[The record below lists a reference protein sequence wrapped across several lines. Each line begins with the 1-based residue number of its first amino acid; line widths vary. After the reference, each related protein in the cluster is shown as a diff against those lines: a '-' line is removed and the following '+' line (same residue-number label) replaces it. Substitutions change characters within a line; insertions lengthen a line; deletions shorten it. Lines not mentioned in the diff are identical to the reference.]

1 MSFTWHRPIHTD
13 PTDGRPFNFGD
24 QKGFRRWQQLLPHL
38 VQQPAMASENIIK
51 ISANVAGDKK
61 LLIKQAVEKVR
72 IFLVT

>member
-1 MSFTWHRPIHTD
+1 
-13 PTDGRPFNFGD
+13 
-24 QKGFRRWQQLLPHL
+24 
-38 VQQPAMASENIIK
+38 MASENTIK